1 MATTISGRLTK
12 AANEF
17 QAGESTGFGI
27 RIGKKYYDRNTKSE
41 AWTNYEAVV
50 FAKKPAQVEF
60 YRNALIENSV
70 VTITAHDLAID
81 SREHNGATYLTIK
94 MLNSQ
99 LEGVFNNQQN
109 QNQNQQPRNNGQNVA
124 QQSQQ
129 YNNQQ
134 RPQQNQ
140 QQPQPS
146 QNQGFDNF
154 QDDSIPF

>member
-99 LEGVFNNQQN
+99 LESVFNNQQS
-109 QNQNQQPRNNGQNVA
+109 QNQQPKNNNQSGV

-140 QQPQPS
+140 QQSPPQAA
-146 QNQGFDNF
+146 QTTRFDDF
-154 QDDSIPF
+154 ASDIPF